1 MTSSSFEMKKSE
13 MRLPSINQAGV
24 AIAALLLL
32 CMAFQAY
39 ASYSQDKIAQKPK
52 SAVLKVSGTNK
63 EVAKL
68 EVQTSRA
75 GQIKGL
81 SGRSKIEPNFGMLF
95 PVRPAKLV
103 QVWMKDVNF
112 PLDILFV
119 KDGTVFQVIEN
130 APPCHTKK
138 CPIYTSN
145 GQVDT
150 VIELHPSSE
159 IQPGTKI
166 EILYGV
172 ER

>member
-1 MTSSSFEMKKSE
+1 
-13 MRLPSINQAGV
+13 MRLPSVNQAGA

-32 CMAFQAY
+32 CMGFQAY
-39 ASYSQDKIAQKPK
+39 ASYSQDQIAQKPK
-52 SAVLKVSGTNK
+52 SAVLKVSGSDK

-75 GQIKGL
+75 GQVKGL
-81 SGRSKIEPNFGMLF
+81 SGRTKIEPNSGMLF
-95 PVRPAKLV
+95 PVQPAKLV

-119 KDGTVFQVIEN
+119 KDGTIFQVIEN

-150 VIELHPSSE
+150 VIELQASSK

-166 EILYGV
+166 KITFIPSP
-172 ER
+172 